1 MKINES
7 ILILEDF
14 STEAQAKLQ
23 SYEMND
29 NGEYTV
35 YVTYDKNTKKYSSI
49 FKKDYD
55 NLINIKKLNEDE
67 IEIVKTL
74 EGKDE
79 EEVEEE
85 LTEEDVFG
93 SLDETSTEETSS
105 ETDEAPIEGEEQP
118 IEDEEILSETN
129 EEAPIETDET
139 TKNESKKIYKEEN
152 MVNITVEDLRNILFK
167 FPDQDMS
174 IEQLR
179 LRLFD
184 VKDQTLEADKVAK
197 FIKNEKRIYELN
209 NKFTE
214 LIKNELNNNQ
224 NLINNEFTNKIE
236 KTVLEWNNTENLLY
250 EELYKNKDSDAEIM
264 SNDTIE
270 LYIETKC
277 NIDIFKNAFNLNKI
291 NDNLIR
297 SMIMDEKGNLNK
309 YFFDSDYLKDM
320 FYEYF
325 GDYVIT
331 NEKYDSNR
339 FIYNDY
345 DEVFVSINEIQK
357 IIKIGII
364 YTYKLI

>member
-7 ILILEDF
+7 ILVLEDF

-35 YVTYDKNTKKYSSI
+35 YVIYDKNTKKYSSI

-93 SLDETSTEETSS
+93 SLDETSTEEETTT

-167 FPDQDMS
+167 FPDQDMT

-209 NKFTE
+209 N
-214 LIKNELNNNQ
+214 NQ

-236 KTVLEWNNTENLLY
+236 KIVYEWNNTENLLY

-270 LYIETKC
+270 LY
-277 NIDIFKNAFNLNKI
+277 
-291 NDNLIR
+291 
-297 SMIMDEKGNLNK
+297 
-309 YFFDSDYLKDM
+309 
-320 FYEYF
+320 
-325 GDYVIT
+325 V
-331 NEKYDSNR
+331 
-339 FIYNDY
+339 
-345 DEVFVSINEIQK
+345 
-357 IIKIGII
+357 
-364 YTYKLI
+364 